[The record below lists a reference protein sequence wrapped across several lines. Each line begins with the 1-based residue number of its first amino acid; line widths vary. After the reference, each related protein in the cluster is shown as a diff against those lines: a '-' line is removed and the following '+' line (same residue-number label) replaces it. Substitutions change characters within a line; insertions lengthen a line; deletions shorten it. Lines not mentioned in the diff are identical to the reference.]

1 MADAPPAPPAPPT
14 VLGRLLAASDPA
26 ARDASWS
33 DFASSYSK
41 LILHVARSAGG
52 DRDSAMDRYAYI
64 LDQLQRDDYR
74 RLRTYVADG
83 RSAFSTWLVVVAQ
96 RMCLDH
102 RRQRYGR
109 LRSTEEQPAA
119 QEEEWR
125 ARRRLVDLISAEVD
139 LDTLADQR
147 VGDSE
152 TDVRLADIYG
162 ALASALAT
170 LEPRDRLLIKLRF
183 EDGLPMPEI
192 AEQLGLPTRFHAY
205 RRLTEVL
212 GVLRRALERGGIGE
226 STP

>member
-1 MADAPPAPPAPPT
+1 MTDAPPAPPT

-26 ARDASWS
+26 ARDVSWS
-33 DFASSYSK
+33 DLVSSYSK

-52 DRDSAMDRYAYI
+52 DQDSAMDRYAYI
-64 LDQLQRDDYR
+64 LEQLQRDDFR

-96 RMCLDH
+96 RMCLDY

-109 LRSTEEQPAA
+109 LRSTEDQPTA

-147 VGDSE
+147 VEDSE
-152 TDVRLADIYG
+152 SDVRLADMHR
-162 ALASALAT
+162 ALASALAV

-183 EDGLPMPEI
+183 EDGLPMPEV
-192 AEQLGLPTRFHAY
+192 AQQLGLPTRFHAY

-212 GVLRRALERGGIGE
+212 GILRRTLQRGGIGE

>member
-1 MADAPPAPPAPPT
+1 MADAPPAPPT

-33 DFASSYSK
+33 DFVSSYSK
-41 LILHVARSAGG
+41 LVLHVARSAGG
-52 DRDSAMDRYAYI
+52 DQDTAMDRYAYI
-64 LDQLQRDDYR
+64 LEQLQHDDFR

-109 LRSTEEQPAA
+109 QRSTEEQPA
-119 QEEEWR
+119 EEERR

-147 VGDSE
+147 GGDSE
-152 TDVRLADIYG
+152 SDVRLADMHR
-162 ALASALAT
+162 ALASALAV

-183 EDGLPMPEI
+183 EDGLPMPEV
-192 AEQLGLPTRFHAY
+192 AQQLGLPTRFHAY

-212 GVLRRALERGGIGE
+212 GILRRALERGGIGE
-226 STP
+226 SAP